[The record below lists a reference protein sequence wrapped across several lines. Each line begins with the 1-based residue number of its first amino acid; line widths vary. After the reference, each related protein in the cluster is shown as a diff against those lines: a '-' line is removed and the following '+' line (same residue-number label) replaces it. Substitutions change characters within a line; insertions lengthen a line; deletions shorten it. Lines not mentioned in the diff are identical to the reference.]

1 MKKLN
6 LNIALTFKSRKG
18 IDIINS
24 FLKICNYFVRLNFDY
39 EDAIYCNLMMK
50 VFVKRLSQFSNKKAG
65 TEMSRE
71 KQYQVLGLNLWNHG
85 VTLDASQQTFVLMKT
100 SFVFVYR
107 RRLQDVLIKANIFA
121 LVIHLQKTSWSRG
134 IYLP

>member
-50 VFVKRLSQFSNKKAG
+50 VFMKRLSQFSNKKAG

-71 KQYQVLGLNLWNHG
+71 KQYQVLGLNL
-85 VTLDASQQTFVLMKT
+85 
-100 SFVFVYR
+100 
-107 RRLQDVLIKANIFA
+107 
-121 LVIHLQKTSWSRG
+121 
-134 IYLP
+134 